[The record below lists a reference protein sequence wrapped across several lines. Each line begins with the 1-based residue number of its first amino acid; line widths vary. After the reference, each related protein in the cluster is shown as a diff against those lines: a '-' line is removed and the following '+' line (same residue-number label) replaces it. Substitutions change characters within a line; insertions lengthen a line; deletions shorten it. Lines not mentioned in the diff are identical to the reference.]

1 VGEDRDAGKV
11 PDGIRA
17 SPSGRVPQWVL
28 DEAAGLTVEPV
39 PFRGP
44 TDGALRLVHSDGGR
58 RKRRTSRSWA
68 VVALVAAAAAGW
80 LFYASGTTTPRPGQL
95 ATGGPQQSVQG
106 TSPTPG
112 RGEAEEPLGSPPPV
126 PSLPEGQGYR
136 FTRHQDDDPARP
148 VTWSPC
154 RPIRFV
160 TRLDNAPIGGAALV
174 TAAVA
179 EVSAA
184 TGLRFEDGGLT
195 TEPPDEERKA
205 YQFDRYGDRWAPVL
219 IAWATSAE
227 IPDFAIDVAGKAGAV
242 SILTASGDEAYVSG
256 ILFLDPAKIDQARA
270 AFGGDAARKVIVHE
284 LGHLVGLEH
293 VDDRQAVMF
302 PQLLQGTGGLS
313 PGDRAGLAA
322 LGRGAC
328 QPDA

>member
-1 VGEDRDAGKV
+1 VGKDQTVGKV
-11 PDGIRA
+11 PDGPRA
-17 SPSGRVPQWVL
+17 SASGRVPQWVL
-28 DEAAGLTVEPV
+28 DEAAGLPVEPV

-44 TDGALRLVHSDGGR
+44 TNGAMKAAQSAAGR
-58 RKRRTSRSWA
+58 RKRRSIRGWA
-68 VVALVAAAAAGW
+68 VGVGVAAAAGSWVFFAADLAG
-80 LFYASGTTTPRPGQL
+80 PRSGQL
-95 ATGGPQQSVQG
+95 ATSGPQQTVKG

-112 RGEAEEPLGSPPPV
+112 KGEAKGPLGAPPAV
-126 PSLPEGQGYR
+126 PELAEGQGYR
-136 FTRHQDDDPARP
+136 FIAHQDDDAGRP

-160 TRLDNAPIGGAALV
+160 TRLDNTPVGGAALI

-195 TEPPDEERKA
+195 TELPSEERKA

-227 IPDFAIDVAGKAGAV
+227 IPDFGIDAAGKGGGMRV
-242 SILTASGDEAYVSG
+242 TTPSGDSTYVSG
-256 ILFLDPAKIDQARA
+256 VVYLDPAQLDQARA
-270 AFGGDAARKVIVHE
+270 FYGEAAARTVIVHE
-284 LGHLVGLEH
+284 LGHLVGLAH
-293 VDDRQAVMF
+293 VDNRQAVMF
-302 PQLLQGTGGLS
+302 PEFVDGRTSLS
-313 PGDRAGLAA
+313 AGDRAGLAA
-322 LGRGAC
+322 VGRGAC

>member
-1 VGEDRDAGKV
+1 
-11 PDGIRA
+11 
-17 SPSGRVPQWVL
+17 
-28 DEAAGLTVEPV
+28 
-39 PFRGP
+39 
-44 TDGALRLVHSDGGR
+44 
-58 RKRRTSRSWA
+58 
-68 VVALVAAAAAGW
+68 
-80 LFYASGTTTPRPGQL
+80 
-95 ATGGPQQSVQG
+95 
-106 TSPTPG
+106 
-112 RGEAEEPLGSPPPV
+112 
-126 PSLPEGQGYR
+126 
-136 FTRHQDDDPARP
+136 
-148 VTWSPC
+148 
-154 RPIRFV
+154 V